1 MSVRAPHL
9 QDEALLEC
17 FYATRRGEAVDPP
30 SAEHLGDCAACA
42 SRYTELGSFL
52 TGLSDDADAEVS
64 ALFPAERLRAQ
75 QSEIARRLELVG
87 RAARVITFPG
97 RATAQATTTTAS
109 IGNGAAPS
117 ARGHVTRMALR
128 WIAVAAVAGLFV
140 GVAAGT
146 AFKFGPGFELAR
158 EGRRSGTAAPSR
170 QVLSSS
176 QSRLSQAVT
185 DKAVKAVVD
194 MDDMFMSDLEAVL
207 DRPQTRE
214 LVAFDALTPHV
225 REIRDFAR

>member
-9 QDEALLEC
+9 QDDTLLEC

-30 SAEHLGDCAACA
+30 SAEHLADCASCS
-42 SRYTELGSFL
+42 SRYAELGSFL
-52 TGLSDDADAEVS
+52 AGLSEEADAEVS
-64 ALFPAERLRAQ
+64 ALFPPERLRAQ
-75 QSEIARRLELVG
+75 QSDIARRLELVG

-97 RATAQATTTTAS
+97 RASAQAAS
-109 IGNGAAPS
+109 SSSSSSSGAGTGPIVRS
-117 ARGHVTRMALR
+117 RVTRMASR
-128 WIAVAAVAGLFV
+128 WIAVAAAAGLFV

-146 AFKFGPGFELAR
+146 AFKFGPRVDLAR

-170 QVLSSS
+170 QVMTSS
-176 QSRLSQAVT
+176 QSRLSPAAVE
-185 DKAVKAVVD
+185 KAVVD

-207 DRPQTRE
+207 ERPHTGE

>member
-9 QDEALLEC
+9 QDDALLEC

-30 SAEHLGDCAACA
+30 SAEHLADCAPCA
-42 SRYTELGSFL
+42 SRYAELGSFL
-52 TGLSDDADAEVS
+52 AGLSEEADAEVS
-64 ALFPAERLRAQ
+64 ALFPPERLRAQ
-75 QSEIARRLELVG
+75 QSDIARRLELVG

-97 RATAQATTTTAS
+97 RASAQATS
-109 IGNGAAPS
+109 PSSSNGAGTGPIV
-117 ARGHVTRMALR
+117 RRRVTRMASR
-128 WIAVAAVAGLFV
+128 WIAVAAAAGLFV

-146 AFKFGPGFELAR
+146 AFKFGPRVDLAR
-158 EGRRSGTAAPSR
+158 EGRRSAAAPSR
-170 QVLSSS
+170 QVMTSS
-176 QSRLSQAVT
+176 QSRLSPAAVE
-185 DKAVKAVVD
+185 KAVVD

-207 DRPQTRE
+207 ERPHTGE